1 MIDFV
6 KEGKVWHFNNR
17 IIVTDLPSSIKKEAV
32 FPLCYENTYFV
43 KNLAVKEGD
52 DVLDICTGSGIL
64 GIFSAQKASKVYV
77 VDINQRALQFARLN
91 AKFNDI
97 NNIEFLS
104 GDLFKPVQGM
114 KFDLITANPP
124 FEPVS
129 YKIEYPLHSVAGKR
143 GTDVLKKIL
152 SEIDNYVKTNGSFQ
166 IISWIPEGGLDT
178 LDNFNKN
185 KYNSFKITKL
195 QTYSPQQVQ
204 EYLKKRI
211 NQEIMINESYSL
223 CFVQALEKK

>member
-43 KNLAVKEGD
+43 ENLAVKEGD

-64 GIFSAQKASKVYV
+64 AIFSAQKASKVHV